1 MSVAPNLTVKTSIIT
16 PKNTSTCTDAIGNIV
31 TYSYDKAGKLIKEI
45 QLGIDITTSYDA
57 ESNVKI
63 LSLATSIN
71 NNAFTYDVNSIQTKL
86 HYPNNTSEANSYDA
100 FNRRISKTEDGNL
113 TQYLYDGDDII
124 AILDKQNQ
132 VIATITHN
140 ESIDTPLSITNVNGT
155 FYYHRD
161 HQGSIIALTDSSGA
175 VVESFTY
182 DNHYGSIVNHTVT
195 TQTDNPYGYTGR
207 ELDTEELYYYRARYY
222 DATLQRFL
230 GEDPI
235 GFISGDFNL
244 YRYVGNS
251 PIQFNDPK
259 GLKKRSKK
267 SGRTCSRR
275 TESILQKTVK
285 FNCNKKRK
293 CTIGLSCEEL
303 KSRRSAATSC
313 VISRFIINFK
323 CFKGGDLAHRKE
335 LLKDQRVRDNCNNIL
350 KERKDCDT
358 CWSIF

>member
-31 TYSYDKAGKLIKEI
+31 TYSYDKAGNNLNNSAAYHTKNNQMSENLFYKITYDNMGNIKTKYNKLSKETSTYTFNSRNQLIKYKKVDENK
-45 QLGIDITTSYDA
+45 S
-57 ESNVKI
+57 
-63 LSLATSIN
+63 SLKTLD
-71 NNAFTYDVNSIQTKL
+71 Y
-86 HYPNNTSEANSYDA
+86 SYDA

-222 DATLQRFL
+222 DPTLQRFL

-235 GFISGDFNL
+235 KFNGQDFNF
-244 YRYVGNS
+244 YRYVWNS
-251 PIQFNDPK
+251 PIKWSDPWGLKGFGNFDPK
-259 GLKKRSKK
+259 YDLRFCPIAAAMATDMDACRDIVWESLRNGTLGEICTSGSTSVCQIACTASDYYENLKKYCKPRLKK
-267 SGRTCSRR
+267 P
-275 TESILQKTVK
+275 KA
-285 FNCNKKRK
+285 KKCK
-293 CTIGLSCEEL
+293 
-303 KSRRSAATSC
+303 K
-313 VISRFIINFK
+313 
-323 CFKGGDLAHRKE
+323 
-335 LLKDQRVRDNCNNIL
+335 
-350 KERKDCDT
+350 
-358 CWSIF
+358 